1 MTVGTRSVLFG
12 AHAFWLHGFFVAAAW
27 SKLYGFPWDVPLWL
41 SFFIHDLGYAGS
53 PNMDGC
59 EGEEHV
65 HLGAKITG
73 LLFGQSWADF
83 TLRHSRYWSRKH
95 GVTVS
100 RLCYADKLAFAMTP
114 GWLYLPMARA
124 TGELAEYMEKSR
136 DRQAGAGAFNERER
150 AQIESG
156 DPARWLEG
164 LQSYTKRWVEQYQ
177 GGGADKWT
185 VVADS
190 VAG

>member
-27 SKLYGFPWDVPLWL
+27 WRLYGFPWNVPLWL
-41 SFFIHDLGYAGS
+41 SFFIHDLGYAGR

-65 HLGAKITG
+65 HLGAKIMG

-83 TLRHSRYWSRKH
+83 TLRHSRNWCRKH

-114 GWLYLPMARA
+114 RWLYLPMTRA
-124 TGELAEYMEKSR
+124 TGELGEYMEKSR

-164 LQSYTKRWVEQYQ
+164 LQSYTKRWVEQHQ